1 MRAGDGFHV
10 ARIFLFEE
18 GEGSLTDEA
27 ERGSGFAQG
36 GVERDAFV
44 EDEAVAFEMFAAAFL
59 EITENAAIEL
69 EDLGEASLLQ
79 KRRRFLAANAAGAK
93 GHDGFIFQMTGQE
106 RGRHWEFAKMI
117 EVQRV
122 GATEGAEFYFVGV
135 AGVEQ
140 GDGSA
145 LVEPFLQFSR
155 RNFWGGAAAG
165 IDSSDTEGD
174 YFLFDLHQHSI
185 EWLMIA
191 LTDFRVEVSETG
203 NGSKVIEELVGSIRL
218 GRDDDVD
225 SFQAEKDRAA
235 HSRFDTHRAQS
246 GLEFFQIA

>member
-18 GEGSLTDEA
+18 GEWSLTDEA

-59 EITENAAIEL
+59 EVSENAAIEL

-140 GDGSA
+140 GDGLA
-145 LVEPFLQFSR
+145 LIEPFLQFSR
-155 RNFWGGAAAG
+155 
-165 IDSSDTEGD
+165 
-174 YFLFDLHQHSI
+174 
-185 EWLMIA
+185 
-191 LTDFRVEVSETG
+191 
-203 NGSKVIEELVGSIRL
+203 
-218 GRDDDVD
+218 
-225 SFQAEKDRAA
+225 
-235 HSRFDTHRAQS
+235 
-246 GLEFFQIA
+246 